1 MLGVAHLNV
10 HIVVCL
16 YMSHFQLAMQQK
28 NPDLGARGRALGK
41 AMGEYDPGKMD
52 NLRIAAFSVEFQ
64 EVT

>member
-10 HIVVCL
+10 HIVV
-16 YMSHFQLAMQQK
+16 YMSHFQLTMQWK

-52 NLRIAAFSVEFQ
+52 NLRIAAFSVEF
-64 EVT
+64 